1 MPDHEPSNILVNINT
16 KKRKREEVQDSEMD
30 LRSDMDETDVESVTT
45 LFKNYRIVTY
55 VTHYD
60 SNSFERIRG
69 RTSALGHH
77 RLRHLTRHR
86 VSAPP
91 MRRPPSRGHFTTQP
105 ADRDPEYISVK
116 RRKICDRLY

>member
-1 MPDHEPSNILVNINT
+1 MPDHEPSNIFLNINT

-60 SNSFERIRG
+60 GNSFERIRG
-69 RTSALGHH
+69 MSSKIILI
-77 RLRHLTRHR
+77 
-86 VSAPP
+86 
-91 MRRPPSRGHFTTQP
+91 F
-105 ADRDPEYISVK
+105 ISTLK
-116 RRKICDRLY
+116 